1 MKKGWP
7 LMNLGFRL
15 RGQRA
20 GSGTGPRPSGRGLP
34 AWAAGVCILAVLLAG
49 CGKKVEKE
57 AAEGEAPTPVLVET
71 VVRGAVDYMVT
82 ADAILFPINQANVT
96 PKISAPVKRMLVNR
110 GDHVKAGQVLAELE
124 SGDLAAAASESNSQ
138 YQQAQASYQTISGAT
153 VPEDKSKAQADV
165 LVAQQVVDAAQKLY
179 DNRVALQKEGALA
192 QKLVDDAKVALAQA
206 RGQLEYA
213 ERHLQALNQVSQRE
227 TIRGAQAS
235 MNAAKAHYDNAQ
247 VQLSYSEIRSPISG
261 VVADRS
267 VYAGEMPASGTP
279 IISIVDISQ
288 VVARANVPV
297 KEASMI
303 RVGRPARIT
312 GPEGD
317 LAGKVTVV
325 SPAVDPNTTTVEV
338 WVQVANPGEKL
349 KPGASVRVAII
360 ADTIQNTIVIPAS
373 ALLNADD
380 GGQKVMVIT
389 KDSIAHERRVSVGVR
404 QLARVQIVSGL
415 QEGEQVVTSGGLGL
429 DDKAKV
435 SIQQPKAEDDD
446 EDNADDQK
454 SDEKKP
460 DDAAKGA
467 DKGKKP

>member
-1 MKKGWP
+1 MKRVGCP
-7 LMNLGFRL
+7 L
-15 RGQRA
+15 
-20 GSGTGPRPSGRGLP
+20 PDGRGSADRSLRSRLGRACP
-34 AWAAGVCILAVLLAG
+34 TGLALFAIACLFAAG
-49 CGKKVEKE
+49 CGKKAEKE

-71 VVRGAVDYMVT
+71 VVRGAMDYMVT
-82 ADAILFPINQANVT
+82 ADAILYPINQANVT

-124 SGDLAAAASESNSQ
+124 SGDLAAAANESNSQ
-138 YQQAQASYQTISGAT
+138 YQQAEASYQTISGAT

-165 LVAQQVVDAAQKLY
+165 QVAQPVLDAAQKLY
-179 DNRVALQKEGALA
+179 DNRVALQREGALA

-206 RGQLEYA
+206 RGQLEMA
-213 ERHLQALNQVSQRE
+213 QRHLQALNQVSQRE

-235 MNAAKAHYDNAQ
+235 MNAAKAHYDNAA
-247 VQLSYSEIRSPISG
+247 VQLSYAQIRSPISG

-267 VYAGEMPASGTP
+267 VYAGEMPAAGSP
-279 IISIVDISQ
+279 IISIMDISQ

-325 SPAVDPNTTTVEV
+325 SPAVDPSTTTVEV

-380 GGQKVMVIT
+380 GGQKVMVVT
-389 KDSIAHERRVSVGVR
+389 KDSIAHERRVSVGIR
-404 QLARVQIVSGL
+404 QGARVQIVSGL

-429 DDKAKV
+429 EDKAKV
-435 SIQQPKAEDDD
+435 SIQQPKADDEDDD
-446 EDNADDQK
+446 DDK
-454 SDEKKP
+454 GGTDDAKKP
-460 DDAAKGA
+460 DA